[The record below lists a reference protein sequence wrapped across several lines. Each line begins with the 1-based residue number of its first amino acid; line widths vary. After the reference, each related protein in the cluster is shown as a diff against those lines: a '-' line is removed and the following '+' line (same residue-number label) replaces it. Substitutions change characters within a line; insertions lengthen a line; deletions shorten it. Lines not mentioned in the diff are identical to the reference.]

1 MSYCV
6 VRPDGSVIKSKQG
19 INMIDALWNAA
30 SADERLASMVRKD
43 ATDNVKRAKRAGYSF
58 IQKEEE

>member
-1 MSYCV
+1 MTYGV
-6 VRPDGSVIKSKQG
+6 IRPDGSIIKSKPG

-30 SADERLASMVRKD
+30 SADDRLANMVKRD